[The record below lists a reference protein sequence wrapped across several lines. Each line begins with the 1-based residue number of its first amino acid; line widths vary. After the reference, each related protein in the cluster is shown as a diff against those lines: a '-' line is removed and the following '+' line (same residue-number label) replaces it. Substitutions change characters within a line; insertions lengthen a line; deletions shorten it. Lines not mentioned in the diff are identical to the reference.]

1 MILLDREGLI
11 KYVSNVQR
19 FTLFKSPQW
28 PNLMSISVVVYLG
41 DNCIQ
46 NVYLGRYIIW
56 YMVGNSVLRRR
67 ASWTFKS
74 DFRPY
79 IQLYTFPN
87 ENLDYGSPHSNAILE
102 LWF

>member
-1 MILLDREGLI
+1 MFWVRNKKNDFLVRNLIWRPYFAYKSTFKILTPLIMILLDREGLI

-46 NVYLGRYIIW
+46 NVYLGRYII
-56 YMVGNSVLRRR
+56 
-67 ASWTFKS
+67 
-74 DFRPY
+74 
-79 IQLYTFPN
+79 
-87 ENLDYGSPHSNAILE
+87 
-102 LWF
+102 